1 MKILI
6 VDDSAL
12 SRRILTKI
20 LMMEDNNLIE
30 ANNGLSAIEIFSIE
44 KPEIVFLDL
53 NMPDINGIE
62 VLKNFKEISPD
73 SKIIVAT
80 ADLQESTKKI
90 VMENGAFSVINK
102 PFNESEILDLVRKIK
117 ENY

>member
-1 MKILI
+1 
-6 VDDSAL
+6 
-12 SRRILTKI
+12 
-20 LMMEDNNLIE
+20 
-30 ANNGLSAIEIFSIE
+30 
-44 KPEIVFLDL
+44 
-53 NMPDINGIE
+53 MPDINGVE

-90 VMENGAFSVINK
+90 VMENGAFTVINK

>member
-1 MKILI
+1 
-6 VDDSAL
+6 
-12 SRRILTKI
+12 
-20 LMMEDNNLIE
+20 MMEDNEIIE

-90 VMENGAFSVINK
+90 VMENGAIAVINK
-102 PFNESEILDLVRKIK
+102 PFNEFEILDLMKKIK
-117 ENY
+117 ENF

>member
-20 LMMEDNNLIE
+20 LMMEDNEIIE
-30 ANNGLSAIEIFSIE
+30 ANNGLSAIEIFSIQ
-44 KPEIVFLDL
+44 KPEVVFLDL
-53 NMPDINGIE
+53 NMPDINGME

-80 ADLQESTKKI
+80 ADLQESTKK
-90 VMENGAFSVINK
+90 
-102 PFNESEILDLVRKIK
+102 
-117 ENY
+117 

>member
-1 MKILI
+1 
-6 VDDSAL
+6 
-12 SRRILTKI
+12 
-20 LMMEDNNLIE
+20 
-30 ANNGLSAIEIFSIE
+30 
-44 KPEIVFLDL
+44 
-53 NMPDINGIE
+53 MPDINGVE

-90 VMENGAFSVINK
+90 VMKNGAFTVINK